1 MEPEKITLRREEPAD
16 YKEVEA
22 LTREAFWNHFVPGC
36 DEHYLAHTLRDAPC
50 FLPELDWV
58 AVAGGQIVGN
68 IMYTRAQIRLDG
80 GQTLPVLSFGPL
92 SVLPAFQK
100 QGVGGALIRH
110 TVQLAQDA
118 GHSAI
123 LIYGDPAYYSR
134 HSFVPA
140 ERYGIAGADRMY
152 RDALQALPLQRGALD
167 NADGLFLEDD
177 AYHVDAG
184 ASEAFDRAFP
194 FREKVAG
201 TPSQQRFME
210 VLTLCKPKP

>member
-36 DEHYLAHTLRDAPC
+36 DEHYLAHALRDAPC

-110 TVQLAQDA
+110 TVQLAQEA

-134 HSFVPA
+134 HGFVPA

-152 RDALQALPLQRGALD
+152 RDALQALPLQSGALD
-167 NADGLFLEDD
+167 NTDGLFLEDD

-194 FREKVAG
+194 LRDKVAG